1 MSPPNNQDEEDTTK
15 RAPLSVFREH
25 RSGYG
30 EGVEGLARR
39 GRPGAWAWKTLFLL
53 LGQRT
58 GGRGQWTWRPE
69 ASSLWPQVMEWPGRH
84 HGGHA
89 RVGSARGR
97 GRVLADEVGEA
108 GLWVGGGSRWSWG
121 GTLHSGPA
129 ASSPWTPGQQ
139 GAQLLPPPPR
149 MRLRG
154 SEVQTHS

>member
-15 RAPLSVFREH
+15 RVPLSVFREH

-39 GRPGAWAWKTLFLL
+39 GRPGAWARKTLFLL

-58 GGRGQWTWRPE
+58 GGRGHWTWRPE
-69 ASSLWPQVMEWPGRH
+69 ASSLWPQVMEWPGRR

-121 GTLHSGPA
+121 APCTVVLQPAVPGRQDSKGHSCCP
-129 ASSPWTPGQQ
+129 
-139 GAQLLPPPPR
+139 LPP
-149 MRLRG
+149 
-154 SEVQTHS
+154 E